1 MSEHDDSWH
10 KLLDPITLK
19 SNLVRASLFVTAYE
33 TFRSNIQ
40 DCLISFFADTWDNGK
55 PISGKAY
62 QTEVRSKHRNQLVA
76 SLEWFRSMNAIDNG
90 DMSSFYAIRAHRNE
104 VVHEMFAFMADS
116 NRDIDDELFEQL
128 ITIYQKI
135 EKWWV
140 INVEF
145 AIDPDIDMDSVDIDS
160 VVPGP
165 ILGLQLLLDISLGRE
180 PKEGYYKEMYAEA
193 KHSET
198 KTIPFLTR
206 VGFWSL

>member
-1 MSEHDDSWH
+1 MD
-10 KLLDPITLK
+10 
-19 SNLVRASLFVTAYE
+19 
-33 TFRSNIQ
+33 
-40 DCLISFFADTWDNGK
+40 
-55 PISGKAY
+55 
-62 QTEVRSKHRNQLVA
+62 
-76 SLEWFRSMNAIDNG
+76 AIDDG
-90 DMSSFYAIRAHRNE
+90 DMTSFYTIRAHRNE

-180 PKEGYYKEMYAEA
+180 LKEGYYKEMYEKA
-193 KHSET
+193 KTHRN
-198 KTIPFLTR
+198 KN
-206 VGFWSL
+206 